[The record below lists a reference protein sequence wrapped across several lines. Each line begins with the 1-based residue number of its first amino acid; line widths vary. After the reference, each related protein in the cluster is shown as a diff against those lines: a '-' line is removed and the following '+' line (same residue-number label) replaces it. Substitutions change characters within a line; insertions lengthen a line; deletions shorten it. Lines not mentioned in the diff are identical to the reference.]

1 MISFND
7 FKKLELRIGEILEAE
22 KVPNTDKLLRLT
34 IDTGTETRQI
44 VAGMAESYEP
54 ASLIG
59 KQVPVLMNLEPKSF
73 RGIESH
79 GMILAVDVEGQPV
92 LLHPDKKVP
101 LGSIVR

>member
-7 FKKLELRIGEILEAE
+7 FKKLELRIGEIVEAE
-22 KVPNTDKLLRLT
+22 RVPNTDKLLRLI

-101 LGSIVR
+101 PGSIVR